1 MHAVVKQWVRTKLA
15 ELWVKEFSGRIDM
28 EDNWIADTGRVIKWE
43 IKDAKAQESWQ
54 FSITLGMT
62 LGSIFKEAP
71 DKWAQFIS
79 EKLSANAPIGWVFE
93 PTNGFVNAYFKPYCL
108 KDYLRS
114 GFKAEVDIASNIAER
129 DYAIYRLRIIQK
141 SLIARGVQ
149 PSLIEEPI
157 DAVCLD
163 RFSDL
168 FLPPETKDEC
178 QLWCKNVHSMTAEGK
193 LIGLEAHSQSTLLAF
208 LNEI

>member
-1 MHAVVKQWVRTKLA
+1 MHAVVKKWVRTKLA

-28 EDNWIADTGRVIKWE
+28 EDNWIADTGRVVKWE
-43 IKDAKAQESWQ
+43 IRDAKAHESWQ

-71 DKWAQFIS
+71 DKWARFIS
-79 EKLSANAPIGWVFE
+79 EKLSEEAPVGWTFE

-108 KDYLRS
+108 KDYLGS
-114 GFKAEVDIASNIAER
+114 GFKLEVDIASNIAER

-149 PSLIEEPI
+149 PSLLEEPI
-157 DAVCLD
+157 ETVCLD
-163 RFSDL
+163 RFAEL
-168 FLPPETKDEC
+168 FLPPETKEES
-178 QLWCKNVHSMTAEGK
+178 QLWCKRVHHLTTEGK
-193 LIGLEAHSQSTLLAF
+193 LIGLEVSSQSTLLAF